1 MEQGNHDGP
10 VAPAISKFEP
20 FEFVIGEVEVRLDLV
35 GIRTHDR
42 QNVPAFQLAV
52 RVVPGG
58 HVPLGPDVEVL
69 DEHLEVLFVAAD
81 DQQLLQL
88 LVGPDAERTLW
99 NRRLKMMKL
108 ALEHINFFPNSRTLH
123 TDGVA
128 RTFFYNFYPTNLYR
142 GVIKERERDSNP
154 RQ

>member
-20 FEFVIGEVEVRLDLV
+20 FELLVSEVEVRLDLV

-88 LVGPDAERTLW
+88 LVGPDAESALW
-99 NRRLKMMKL
+99 SGRLKILIKL
-108 ALEHINFFPNSRTLH
+108 ALVHIQGSHFLVSQSSSSKILTKRM
-123 TDGVA
+123 
-128 RTFFYNFYPTNLYR
+128 
-142 GVIKERERDSNP
+142 
-154 RQ
+154 

>member
-10 VAPAISKFEP
+10 VAPAILKFEP

-42 QNVPAFQLAV
+42 QDVPAFQLAV
-52 RVVPGG
+52 RVVPVG

-69 DEHLEVLFVAAD
+69 NEHLEVLFVAAD

-88 LVGPDAERTLW
+88 LVGPDAESALW
-99 NRRLKMMKL
+99 NGRLKIMMKL
-108 ALEHINFFPNSRTLH
+108 ALVHIQGSHFLVSQSSSSKILTKRM
-123 TDGVA
+123 
-128 RTFFYNFYPTNLYR
+128 
-142 GVIKERERDSNP
+142 
-154 RQ
+154 